1 MLGGTEKMRIELEM
15 PAGLEEELRS
25 IVLLTV
31 KDAFSE
37 FVKYQQTK
45 EWMSLKEGADYAGV
59 SFNTF
64 KKFREMGLKVCEIDG
79 VKRVSK
85 AEIDNFLERNS
96 Y

>member
-1 MLGGTEKMRIELEM
+1 MRFELEM
-15 PAGLEEELRS
+15 PSGFEEELRS
-25 IVLLTV
+25 VVLSTI
-31 KDAFSE
+31 KDAFAE
-37 FVKYQQTK
+37 FTENPQTK

-85 AEIDNFLERNS
+85 AEIDNFLKRNS
-96 Y
+96 H